1 MSRGHAL
8 IFLIVLQVSFIAALF
23 SKDSA
28 SDVKEASAPSEDFL
42 FALFIAQEDSKGM
55 VNEGAPAK
63 DGRKVVPALPVNK
76 HPKDVRQ
83 AGNEEQQLLGH
94 FCAPFVEGFCQAN
107 YCILHN
113 PAVQE

>member
-1 MSRGHAL
+1 M
-8 IFLIVLQVSFIAALF
+8 SFIAALF
-23 SKDSA
+23 SKDSP
-28 SDVKEASAPSEDFL
+28 SDVKEPSEQPSEDFL
-42 FALFIAQEDSKGM
+42 FALFIAQEDSKGI
-55 VNEGAPAK
+55 VNEGVPTKK
-63 DGRKVVPALPVNK
+63 DEGKVVPASLPVNK